1 MRLPEYS
8 PASFL
13 WLKEVL
19 HDMKSHH
26 LMKKIGP
33 VLLVIMGNILYA
45 CTVKFFLIPADLISS
60 GTTGISLVV
69 NHFTGLDMSVFIL
82 CFNIFMLL
90 IALLILGK
98 KFALTTIMSSV
109 LYPLFLSLLNNL
121 VGDFRIT
128 DNTLLNVLF
137 SGMGLGISLGT
148 VLRQGAST
156 GGMDIPPIILQK
168 FFHIPVAVS
177 LYVFD
182 FIIILSQMSYHEP
195 EDLLYG
201 ILLLMTTSIT
211 LDKMLVLGTSRS
223 EVKIVSRYYE
233 QIRLAILNELDRG
246 VTILYG
252 RSGYLGKNTEIVI
265 SVVSN
270 REIYKIQK
278 LVKDID
284 PEYFMTVTRVS
295 EVIGRGFSL
304 DKKYR

>member
-1 MRLPEYS
+1 
-8 PASFL
+8 
-13 WLKEVL
+13 
-19 HDMKSHH
+19 MKSHH
-26 LMKKIGP
+26 LIKKIGP
-33 VLLVIMGNILYA
+33 VLLVILGNILYA

-82 CFNIFMLL
+82 CFNIFMLI
-90 IALLILGK
+90 IALIVLGK

-211 LDKMLVLGTSRS
+211 LDKILVMGTSRS
-223 EVKIVSRYYE
+223 EIKIVSRYYE
-233 QIRLAILNELDRG
+233 QIRLAILKDLDRG

-252 RSGYLGKNTEIVI
+252 RSGYLGKNTEIVL

-278 LVKDID
+278 IVKDID
-284 PEYFMTVTRVS
+284 PEYFMTVTKVS
-295 EVIGRGFSL
+295 EVMGRGFSL